1 MPATAIKQGQSTGHG
16 CFPPTAAIGAFAV
29 KTFVTGK
36 ECQLT
41 GVTIYQSH
49 SCGTTTHSGGARKVS
64 SGSSKVFIEGKPAVR
79 IGDSIAC
86 GDKVAGGNPKVFMG

>member
-16 CFPPTAAIGAFAV
+16 CFPPTAAIGPFAV

-41 GVTIYQSH
+41 GATIYATH
-49 SCGTTTHSGGARKVS
+49 CCGIVCHSGQARIVS
-64 SGSSKVFIEGKPAVR
+64 KGSDKVFIEGKPAVR
-79 IGDSIAC
+79 IGDNIAC